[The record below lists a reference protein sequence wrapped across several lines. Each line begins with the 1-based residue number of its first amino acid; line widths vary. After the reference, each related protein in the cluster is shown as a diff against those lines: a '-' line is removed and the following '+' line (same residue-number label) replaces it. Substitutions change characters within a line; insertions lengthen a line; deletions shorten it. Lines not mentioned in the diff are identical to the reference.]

1 MAQTV
6 TQILLSNQT
15 FTVVP
20 PTTSAVGSIT
30 GGILTVTSGGPLP
43 IGVGIRAIDAYGT
56 QTPAGTTI
64 TGAGPVVNSAQTY
77 TVTPANFTLQ
87 STTIYTIL
95 GAATSYSVVGE
106 RRPAASYYLGN
117 KCLQTV
123 NIKTTEFSGTLL
135 IEASLATDPGAGVAE
150 PSEWFTVHTVVA
162 NAQGVAGT
170 AEALASNTNTAVNV
184 NGNFVWM
191 RARLVNFSY
200 GIVNWVKLSY

>member
-6 TQILLSNQT
+6 TQILLSNQA

-30 GGILTVTSGGPLP
+30 GGILTVTSGAPLP
-43 IGVGIRAIDAYGT
+43 IGVGIRAVDAYGV

-64 TGAGPVVNSAQTY
+64 TGTGPVVNGAQTY

-123 NIKTTEFSGTLL
+123 NIKTTQFSGTLL

-150 PSEWFTVHTVVA
+150 PSDWFTVHTVVA
-162 NAQGVAGT
+162 NAQAVAGT
-170 AEALASNTNTAVNV
+170 VEALASNTNVGVNI

-191 RARLVNFSY
+191 RARLVDFSY